1 MAEALD
7 SQLTA
12 SIGTVETDVCVPS
25 TTGAVRTIIG
35 LSVSNTTAA
44 PIKVTVRKKRGAT
57 TVSLVTNA
65 PVPVGGSL
73 IVIGAEQKSVVKQAT
88 TDKVTVQSDTAAS
101 CDVDCNFLE
110 QTP

>member
-1 MAEALD
+1 MADVLD
-7 SQLTA
+7 SQLTPG
-12 SIGTVETDVCVPS
+12 IGTSETDVCVPS
-25 TTGAVRTIIG
+25 AAGAVRTIIG
-35 LSVSNTTAA
+35 LSVSNTTTA

-73 IVIGAEQKSVVKQAT
+73 IVIGAEQKSVVKQSSA
-88 TDKVTVQSDTAAS
+88 DKITVQSDTAAS
-101 CDVDCNFLE
+101 CDVDCNYLE